1 MGKNDS
7 FDALR
12 RGLLEFL
19 TLKVISSGSVY
30 SADILA
36 ALGETEFKTQEGT
49 LYPLLSK
56 LRRESLL
63 EYEWKESE
71 TGPPRKYYS
80 LTVEGRQRLKDLE
93 DYWEELTK
101 TIKSLGTTYE

>member
-1 MGKNDS
+1 MEKNES
-7 FDALR
+7 FEALR

-19 TLKVISSGSVY
+19 TLKIISAGKVY
-30 SADILA
+30 SADILL
-36 ALGETEFKTQEGT
+36 ALGQTDFKTQEGT

-56 LRRESLL
+56 LRREELL

-80 LTVEGRQRLKDLE
+80 LTAGGRKRLE
-93 DYWEELTK
+93 DLKKYWEDINK
-101 TIKSLGTTYE
+101 TIKSL

>member
-1 MGKNDS
+1 MEKNES
-7 FDALR
+7 FEAIR

-19 TLKVISSGSVY
+19 VLKIISGEAVY

-36 ALGETEFKTQEGT
+36 ALDGTEFKTQEGT

-80 LTVEGRQRLKDLE
+80 LTAEGRKRLDDLKK
-93 DYWEELTK
+93 YWEDINR
-101 TIKSLGTTYE
+101 TIKSLGK

>member
-1 MGKNDS
+1 MNRNES
-7 FDALR
+7 FEGLR
-12 RGLLEFL
+12 RGLLEFS
-19 TLKVISSGSVY
+19 TLKVISGGSVY

-56 LRRESLL
+56 LRREHLL

-80 LTVEGRQRLKDLE
+80 LTGEGKKRLKDLE
-93 DYWEELTK
+93 NYWEEITK
-101 TIKSLGTTYE
+101 TIKSLGK